1 MDIIFWVCFV
11 LWFFGYYWIPQ
22 KYHNPN
28 RLLSS
33 AFFRPPIMIYLKMIQ
48 KLQFTN
54 WLFLFQGNETREIF
68 FSFKVNKVDDAAR
81 KIRKEEQIHYVPLY
95 LYLFPHP
102 YVIPMYRCGKKGL
115 NKMLFMKQNY
125 PNYRRCGRGR
135 GWSSLLKNWPNWTK
149 EKMYPFF

>member
-1 MDIIFWVCFV
+1 MLTLLTFYQKSLPSLSKIHFWRHRLPDNCATGNRLSDFDAINAKWTLFFGFVLV

-81 KIRKEEQIHYVPLY
+81 KIRKEEQIYYVPLY

-102 YVIPMYRCGKKGL
+102 YVIPM
-115 NKMLFMKQNY
+115 
-125 PNYRRCGRGR
+125 
-135 GWSSLLKNWPNWTK
+135 
-149 EKMYPFF
+149 